1 MMFRRWVR
9 AAERV
14 DELVPPAPEL
24 GNEVLIDDHWLIR
37 IAGPLFAVLS
47 LLLIPWIAFLAT
59 VLPSRQ
65 LSRHYDFAWAGFDV
79 MLLIALA
86 ATAYFALRRSR
97 NLSVAATSAGTLLI
111 VDAWFDVLTARR
123 RQLPVSI
130 AFAVFIE
137 LPLAA
142 LCWWLS
148 MQTQAIAEKRIALL
162 LPRVKGRV
170 KRDADEAGALDTGR
184 PARRV
189 GFRRRTA
196 EAAHTE
202 PAEQKSRAE

>member
-14 DELVPPAPEL
+14 DDLVSPAPEL

-65 LSRHYDFAWAGFDV
+65 LSRHYDFAWAGFDG

-86 ATAYFALRRSR
+86 ATGYFALRRSR
-97 NLSVAATSAGTLLI
+97 NLSVAATAAGTLLI

-130 AFAVFIE
+130 AIAIVIE

-162 LPRVKGRV
+162 LPRARGRLR
-170 KRDADEAGALDTGR
+170 RDANKAGALDTGE

-189 GFRRRTA
+189 RR
-196 EAAHTE
+196 
-202 PAEQKSRAE
+202 

>member
-1 MMFRRWVR
+1 MIFRRWLS

-24 GNEVLIDDHWLIR
+24 GNEVLIDDHWLVR

-97 NLSVAATSAGTLLI
+97 NLSVAATSAGTMLI
-111 VDAWFDVLTARR
+111 VDAWFDVLTSRHR
-123 RQLPVSI
+123 DLPISI
-130 AFAVFIE
+130 AFAVVIE

-162 LPRVKGRV
+162 LPRTRGRLR
-170 KRDADEAGALDTGR
+170 RDAEEAGALGTGD
-184 PARRV
+184 PARRL
-189 GFRRRTA
+189 
-196 EAAHTE
+196 E
-202 PAEQKSRAE
+202 P

>member
-1 MMFRRWVR
+1 MK

-24 GNEVLIDDHWLIR
+24 GNDVLIDDHWLIR

-47 LLLIPWIAFLAT
+47 LLLIPWIVFLAN

-65 LSRHYDFAWAGFDV
+65 LSRNYDFAWSGFDG

-97 NLSVAATSAGTLLI
+97 NLSVAASSAGTLLI
-111 VDAWFDVLTARR
+111 VDAWFDVMTSRHH
-123 RQLPVSI
+123 QLPASI
-130 AFAVFIE
+130 AFAVVVE

-148 MQTQAIAEKRIALL
+148 KQTQAIAEKRIALL
-162 LPRVKGRV
+162 LPRPGRGRV
-170 KRDADEAGALDTGR
+170 RLRRDAERAERLDTG
-184 PARRV
+184 
-189 GFRRRTA
+189 
-196 EAAHTE
+196 E
-202 PAEQKSRAE
+202 PQRHLGNRAGEP

>member
-1 MMFRRWVR
+1 
-9 AAERV
+9 
-14 DELVPPAPEL
+14 
-24 GNEVLIDDHWLIR
+24 VLIDDHWLIR
-37 IAGPLFAVLS
+37 IAGPLFAVMS

-65 LSRHYDFAWAGFDV
+65 LSRHYDFAWAGFDG

-97 NLSVAATSAGTLLI
+97 NLSVASSSAGTLLI

-123 RQLPVSI
+123 RQLPISI
-130 AFAVFIE
+130 AFAIFIE

-148 MQTQAIAEKRIALL
+148 KQTQAIAEKRIALL
-162 LPRVKGRV
+162 LPRAGRV
-170 KRDADEAGALDTGR
+170 RGRLGRNARQAGSLDTGR
-184 PARRV
+184 PPRRLS
-189 GFRRRTA
+189 FRRR
-196 EAAHTE
+196 E
-202 PAEQKSRAE
+202 

>member
-1 MMFRRWVR
+1 MFRRWLS

-14 DELVPPAPEL
+14 DDLVHPAPEL
-24 GNEVLIDDHWLIR
+24 GNEVLIDDHWLVR

-47 LLLIPWIAFLAT
+47 VLLIPWIAYLAT

-65 LSRHYDFAWAGFDV
+65 LSRHYDFAWAGFDG

-97 NLSVAATSAGTLLI
+97 NLAVAATSAGTLLI

-123 RQLPVSI
+123 RQLPVSV
-130 AFAVFIE
+130 AAAVFIE
-137 LPLAA
+137 LPLAV

-148 MQTQAIAEKRIALL
+148 RQTQAIAEKRIALL
-162 LPRVKGRV
+162 LPRARGRLR
-170 KRDADEAGALDTGR
+170 RDAEKAGSLDTGR
-184 PARRV
+184 PPRRV
-189 GFRRRTA
+189 RFNRRGDR
-196 EAAHTE
+196 
-202 PAEQKSRAE
+202 QV

>member
-1 MMFRRWVR
+1 MIFRRWLG
-9 AAERV
+9 AAQRV

-24 GNEVLIDDHWLIR
+24 GNEVLIDDHWLVR

-65 LSRHYDFAWAGFDV
+65 LSRHYDFAWAGFDG

-111 VDAWFDVLTARR
+111 VDAWFDVLTARH

-130 AFAVFIE
+130 AFAIGIE

-148 MQTQAIAEKRIALL
+148 VQTQAIAEKRIALL
-162 LPRVKGRV
+162 LPRAKGRLR
-170 KRDADEAGALDTGR
+170 RDAERAGSLDTGH
-184 PARRV
+184 PPRRIR
-189 GFRRRTA
+189 FRRRK
-196 EAAHTE
+196 
-202 PAEQKSRAE
+202 P

>member
-1 MMFRRWVR
+1 MIFRRWVR

-24 GNEVLIDDHWLIR
+24 GNEVLIDDHWLIKL
-37 IAGPLFAVLS
+37 AGPLFAVLS
-47 LLLIPWIAFLAT
+47 VLLIPWIVFLAT

-97 NLSVAATSAGTLLI
+97 NLSVAATAAGTLLI
-111 VDAWFDVLTARR
+111 VDAWFDILTSRHR
-123 RQLPVSI
+123 DLPVSI

-142 LCWWLS
+142 VCWWLS

-162 LPRVKGRV
+162 LPRTKGRLR
-170 KRDADEAGALDTGR
+170 RDAEDAGSRETGK
-184 PARRV
+184 PARHA
-189 GFRRRTA
+189 G
-196 EAAHTE
+196 
-202 PAEQKSRAE
+202 P